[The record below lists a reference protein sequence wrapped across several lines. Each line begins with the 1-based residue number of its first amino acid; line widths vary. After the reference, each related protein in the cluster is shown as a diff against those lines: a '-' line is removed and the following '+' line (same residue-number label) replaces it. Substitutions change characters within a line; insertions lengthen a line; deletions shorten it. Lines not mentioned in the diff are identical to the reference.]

1 MEWKYQVAENRNTTI
16 VPECDCVMAKWGQHL
31 SEVGTTTAAVWSTLS
46 GVSVSVCLC
55 TLFKVQEGLLIWFI
69 CHYTTQGCIMR
80 GTFVNP
86 VNPHK
91 KSRQFFFTNIHVSV
105 VHFLNL
111 HLSESEQQQQD
122 GDNSVVP
129 CSGLPGQ
136 VRWLKESMGNKVSD
150 CNTLS
155 QLQKL
160 RWPIRD
166 KKLLF

>member
-1 MEWKYQVAENRNTTI
+1 MGSTPFRGGNYHSSSLEY
-16 VPECDCVMAKWGQHL
+16 CVRCFCFCLPVYTFQSSRRFIDMIYLPSYNSGLHNERDVCKPCQ
-31 SEVGTTTAAVWSTLS
+31 STQKEQT
-46 GVSVSVCLC
+46 V
-55 TLFKVQEGLLIWFI
+55 
-69 CHYTTQGCIMR
+69 
-80 GTFVNP
+80 
-86 VNPHK
+86 
-91 KSRQFFFTNIHVSV
+91 FFTNIHVSV

-150 CNTLS
+150 CNTPS

-160 RWPIRD
+160 WWPIRD

>member
-1 MEWKYQVAENRNTTI
+1 MGSTPFRGGNYHSSSLEYCVRCFCFCLPVYTFQSSRRFIDMIYLPSYNSGLHNGKYVCKPCQ
-16 VPECDCVMAKWGQHL
+16 
-31 SEVGTTTAAVWSTLS
+31 STQKEQT
-46 GVSVSVCLC
+46 V
-55 TLFKVQEGLLIWFI
+55 
-69 CHYTTQGCIMR
+69 
-80 GTFVNP
+80 
-86 VNPHK
+86 
-91 KSRQFFFTNIHVSV
+91 FFTNIHVSV

-150 CNTLS
+150 CNTPS